1 MSQEVIPVAGFWAG
15 ESQYLIR
22 AYNLHFTSFLQNRL
36 RQYKGRDREVRK
48 LLLWPEG
55 GDLDQDSWEELLK
68 NSYTN
73 MHIINAYP
81 TEFAKGEN

>member
-1 MSQEVIPVAGFWAG
+1 MQDFEQGSPVSDPCLEVT
-15 ESQYLIR
+15 
-22 AYNLHFTSFLQNRL
+22 LHSYLQNRL

-55 GDLDQDSWEELLK
+55 GDLDQDSREELLK